1 MIRNIFSRMHNHL
14 LDNRGDEST
23 ARLTWIAIVFV
34 VAAIIL
40 IIMTSSFEGPI
51 LQYTENVNNDWFNAN
66 TGDYQYKDTNSGYN
80 KPAASP
86 DFGQVGSGG
95 SGAVAPV
102 TPPGGGS
109 GGSGNEELP
118 EEYNVY
124 FQGCIGVNTIGGLTI
139 AEGEEMILTIEAE
152 AGYTLPDR
160 INVVNATFDWVKETG
175 YLRILNA
182 YGPVYIEIVSTN

>member
-1 MIRNIFSRMHNHL
+1 MIRNIFSRMRNHL
-14 LDNRGDEST
+14 RDNRGDEST
-23 ARLTWIAIVFV
+23 ARLTWVAIVFV

-51 LQYTENVNNDWFNAN
+51 LQYTENINNEWFNAN
-66 TGDYQYKDTNSGYN
+66 TGDYQYQDPNSGYN

-86 DFGQVGSGG
+86 DFSQVGGGG
-95 SGAVAPV
+95 SGAVTPV
-102 TPPGGGS
+102 TPPGGTS

-139 AEGEEMILTIEAE
+139 AEGEELVLTIEAE

>member
-1 MIRNIFSRMHNHL
+1 MIRNIFSRMRNHL

-40 IIMTSSFEGPI
+40 IIMTSSFEGPV

-66 TGDYQYKDTNSGYN
+66 TGDYQYQDPNSGYH

-86 DFGQVGSGG
+86 DFSQVGGG
-95 SGAVAPV
+95 SGAVTPV
-102 TPPGGGS
+102 TPPGGPS

-124 FQGCIGVNTIGGLTI
+124 FQGCVGINTIGGLTI
-139 AEGEEMILTIEAE
+139 AEGEELILTIEAE
-152 AGYTLPDR
+152 AGYTLPNR

>member
-1 MIRNIFSRMHNHL
+1 MILNIFPHLRNHL
-14 LDNRGDEST
+14 RDNRGDEST

-66 TGDYQYKDTNSGYN
+66 TGDFQYKDPNSGYN

-86 DFGQVGSGG
+86 DFGQIGGGG
-95 SGAVAPV
+95 SGAVTPV

-109 GGSGNEELP
+109 GGNTDTPQP

-124 FQGCIGVNTIGGLTI
+124 FQGCVGINTVGGLTI
-139 AEGEEMILTIEAE
+139 VEGDELVLTIEALN
-152 AGYTLPDR
+152 GYTLPDR
-160 INVVNATFDWVKETG
+160 INVMNATFDWVKETG

-182 YGPVYIEIVSTN
+182 YGPVYIEIVANN